1 MKSAR
6 YLVGRSLTWLVVGVA
21 VFTGVLA
28 TLPVPEAAEG
38 PARGVPEETFAIVDV
53 TAFDGEAFR
62 QGWDVWV
69 EDGRIRH
76 AGQRL
81 DLPEDLPRVDGRGH
95 TLIPGLI
102 DGHVHSFLSTL
113 GDALRFGVTTV
124 LDQSTDPAFAAAMRP
139 AREEVARGTQADLF
153 SAGMTATAPEGHGT
167 QFGIPVETLTGPDEA
182 AEWVRARK
190 AEGSDWIKII
200 YEDGSAF
207 DMEIPSLDGETVA
220 AVIAAAHA
228 EGLAAVVHVSTLETA
243 LEAMAFGADGLVHV
257 WRDEVVSEEDARR
270 FAEADIFVVPT
281 LSVMVSADDP
291 AVAEL
296 VRETDEAMLSP
307 IQRQTL
313 DGRFPGGL
321 AEGGDVAMEN
331 VRRLRA
337 AGVRLVAGTDAP
349 NPGTGAGISMHG
361 ELRLLARA
369 GMGSAEAL
377 AAATSVA
384 ADAFGVAE
392 RGRIAEGH
400 LADLVLVRGDLEED
414 VSRSHDIVGIWKDGY
429 LVDRA
434 VGSIG
439 AAPQAEIARAPAE
452 TLVADFEDGFET
464 SFGAWD
470 VTTDQLAGGSST
482 ASVAVRDGALVVTG
496 EIAPGA
502 AFPWAGVIWMPGAQ
516 PMQPVD
522 FSGREAIRFRTRGDG
537 RQYSVMLISS
547 SEPAGPPPTVT
558 FTAPEEWTQVEIRLE
573 DFPTATPA
581 IIAGLAFVAEGPVGG
596 FGFEVDEVEVR

>member
-1 MKSAR
+1 M
-6 YLVGRSLTWLVVGVA
+6 
-21 VFTGVLA
+21 
-28 TLPVPEAAEG
+28 
-38 PARGVPEETFAIVDV
+38 
-53 TAFDGEAFR
+53 
-62 QGWDVWV
+62 
-69 EDGRIRH
+69 
-76 AGQRL
+76 
-81 DLPEDLPRVDGRGH
+81 
-95 TLIPGLI
+95 
-102 DGHVHSFLSTL
+102 
-113 GDALRFGVTTV
+113 TTV

-167 QFGIPVETLTGPDEA
+167 QYGIPVETLTGPDEA
-182 AEWVRARK
+182 AEWVRARR

-207 DMEIPSLDGETVA
+207 GMEIASLDGETVA

-257 WRDEVVSEEDARR
+257 WRDEVVSEADARR

-313 DGRFPGGL
+313 AGRFPGGL

-337 AGVRLVAGTDAP
+337 AGVRLIAGTDAP

-434 VGSIG
+434 VGSAG
-439 AAPQAEIARAPAE
+439 AGSQAEIARAPAE
-452 TLVADFEDGFET
+452 TLVADFEEGFEAT
-464 SFGAWD
+464 FGAWD
-470 VTTDQLAGGSST
+470 VTTDQTDRWLLHRRRGRARW
-482 ASVAVRDGALVVTG
+482 RDGG
-496 EIAPGA
+496 HRR
-502 AFPWAGVIWMPGAQ
+502 
-516 PMQPVD
+516 D
-522 FSGREAIRFRTRGDG
+522 RSG
-537 RQYSVMLISS
+537 S
-547 SEPAGPPPTVT
+547 
-558 FTAPEEWTQVEIRLE
+558 RLSHGQ
-573 DFPTATPA
+573 A
-581 IIAGLAFVAEGPVGG
+581 
-596 FGFEVDEVEVR
+596 